1 MKRAYEIAEEMR
13 TSGEWNLELCE
24 ELCNLAGLETEW
36 EEADGETFELVLEN
50 AAEILNVKII

>member
-1 MKRAYEIAEEMR
+1 MKSAYEIAEEIR
-13 TSGEWNLELCE
+13 NSDEWNFELCE
-24 ELCNLAGLETEW
+24 ELCKLAGLETEW